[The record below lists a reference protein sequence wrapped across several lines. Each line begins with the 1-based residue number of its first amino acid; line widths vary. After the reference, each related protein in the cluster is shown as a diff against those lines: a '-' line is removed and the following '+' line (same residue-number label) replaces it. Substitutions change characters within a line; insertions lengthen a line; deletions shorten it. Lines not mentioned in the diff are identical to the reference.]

1 MKRTKTSFQ
10 TNDGFIFK
18 EVTQEKV
25 RQEII
30 NLDGSKATMYG
41 DMLKSSI
48 NIHLDFLT
56 DIIKKSFQDG
66 EFPNIFEI

>member
-10 TNDGFIFK
+10 TNDGFIFR
-18 EVTQEKV
+18 VTQEEV

-66 EFPNIFEI
+66 EFPNIFET

>member
-10 TNDGFIFK
+10 TNDGFIFR
-18 EVTQEKV
+18 VTQEEV

-48 NIHLDFLT
+48 NIHLDFPT
-56 DIIKKSFQDG
+56 DIIKKSFQDC
-66 EFPNIFEI
+66 EFPNIF